1 MFLLYNFLLTILS
14 IFWVPWMLIRARKRR
29 EPPNWKERC
38 GDYDIEPRKDNKRI
52 WIHAVS
58 VGEVMASMPILK
70 DVRELLPDH
79 EIILSVTTSSGHRTA
94 REHAVDLY
102 DRLVYFPIDVTRFQ
116 LAAMQHVQPA
126 VVAVMETELWMNFLW
141 AAKVFDART
150 LLINGRISDRSYKP
164 GLRFYYASML
174 KRMDRCLMQT
184 QTDADRIK
192 ILGAA
197 DAEVFGNS
205 KIDQATASVEADP
218 AYWRNELKLP
228 LDKRVV
234 VIGSTRGEEEERFVI
249 EALKIAGWKWFSV
262 VFAPR
267 HLERVPELMKAFEA
281 EGIRPGL
288 RSKGEGGQYVILDT
302 YGELDRVYS
311 VADVV
316 VIGGG
321 FADLGGQNLIQP
333 LAHGKPVLHGPHM
346 QNFRDVTE
354 QADRLGAARECTQPE
369 SLGAAILGLR
379 DDAEER
385 EKMGAAAREI
395 VYASTGASHRFAQ
408 AIADEAGKFHAR
420 R

>member
-14 IFWVPWMLIRARKRR
+14 IFWVPWMLIRARKRG

-38 GDYDIEPRKDNKRI
+38 GDYDLEPRKDNKRI
-52 WIHAVS
+52 WVHAVS

-70 DVRELLPDH
+70 EVRTLLPDH

-126 VVAVMETELWMNFLW
+126 VVAIMETELWMNFLW

-150 LLINGRISDRSYKP
+150 MLINGRISDRSYKP

-192 ILGAA
+192 SLGAA

-218 AYWRNELKLP
+218 AYWRKELKLP
-228 LDKRVV
+228 PDLPVV
-234 VIGSTRGEEEERFVI
+234 VVGSTRGEEEEMFVI
-249 EALKIAGWKWFSV
+249 EALKGADWSRFTIV
-262 VFAPR
+262 HAPR
-267 HLERVPELMKAFEA
+267 HLERVLAVMKAYETA
-281 EGIRPGL
+281 GAKPVL
-288 RSKGEGGQYVILDT
+288 RSNHEPGQVIVLDT
-302 YGELDRVYS
+302 YGELDKVYS
-311 VADVV
+311 VADIVI
-316 VIGGG
+316 IGGG
-321 FADLGGQNLIQP
+321 FANLGGQNLIQP

-354 QADRLGAARECTQPE
+354 QADRVGAARECATPQVLEAEIVTLLNDPE
-369 SLGAAILGLR
+369 ARS
-379 DDAEER
+379 
-385 EKMGAAAREI
+385 KMGSAAQEI
-395 VYASTGASHRFAQ
+395 VKSSTGASHRYAQ
-408 AIADEAGKFHAR
+408 AIADEAAKFHGR
-420 R
+420 